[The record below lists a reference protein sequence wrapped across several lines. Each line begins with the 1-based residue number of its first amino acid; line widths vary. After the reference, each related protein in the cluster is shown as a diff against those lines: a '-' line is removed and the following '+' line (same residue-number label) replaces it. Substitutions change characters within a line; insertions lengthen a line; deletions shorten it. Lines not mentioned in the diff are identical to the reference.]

1 MHATIRRECAQKIG
15 DPIVGQM
22 IESAPPTLNRAH
34 FHCNLGQCNETV
46 HEVDADASVKAKVNI
61 GGCGELI
68 RLNVSYEMVE

>member
-1 MHATIRRECAQKIG
+1 V
-15 DPIVGQM
+15 DVPIVGQM
-22 IESAPPTLNRAH
+22 IGSAPPTLDRTL
-34 FHCNLGQCNETV
+34 FHSYLGQCNETV